1 MGLCV
6 ERSSMC
12 LETRADALLVTKT
25 KFRGAQKGGAP
36 APVFPRLEQ
45 VAQQDREAGRQS
57 SSAAL
62 RRDSADGAFDTLGGA
77 SA

>member
-12 LETRADALLVTKT
+12 LETRADALLVT